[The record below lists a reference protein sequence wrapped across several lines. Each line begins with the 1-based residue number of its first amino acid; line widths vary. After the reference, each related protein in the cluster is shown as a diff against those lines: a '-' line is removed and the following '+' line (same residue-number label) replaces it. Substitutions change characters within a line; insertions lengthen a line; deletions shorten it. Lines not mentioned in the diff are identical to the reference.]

1 MTDGSRLRYV
11 LVTLAMG
18 VGLACGP
25 IGTVK
30 PDGQDIEA
38 PAESGTA
45 LPALPEAG
53 SVLPL
58 TPNPVSVQVT
68 LDEGATADMAPYVR
82 SADLQADDGLRIELS
97 TLSVS
102 IALQASEGGA
112 LEPIVPPLMQI
123 TRIASLAGLPEG
135 IEFVAGAQ
143 MEPSGWRAYYPAM
156 FTLSLPPGTSVADL
170 IGFSYEGEGDQF
182 HLYPASISEAYSSD
196 AGPTVY
202 MYLNHFSGF
211 GVLRASPE
219 AAAAMGAP
227 EPLSL
232 QAEHA
237 LAQLSDQDL
246 SGAPGRAILQ
256 DWYTQ
261 GVAARTAVAGNCSRS
276 SGTTADFV
284 SDSNGLLDAAIEF
297 LEWRTAVEDA
307 GQEGTFE
314 MQTQDAAFS
323 LWESV
328 NACLNS
334 VCELCLELQD
344 GEAASRMYTLS
355 SVHQEI
361 VGLMEP
367 APLDNADWNMLAYAC
382 FANNGLTDEFF
393 LYSASTGGNAG
404 DGGGAAP
411 EIPDTCP

>member
-1 MTDGSRLRYV
+1 MTEGSRLRYV
-11 LVTLAMG
+11 LMALAMG

-25 IGTVK
+25 IGTVQ
-30 PDGQDIEA
+30 PDDQGTEA
-38 PAESGTA
+38 PGESSTA
-45 LPALPEAG
+45 LPALPEGG

-58 TPNPVSVQVT
+58 APNPVSVEVT
-68 LDEGATADMAPYVR
+68 LEEGATADMEPYVR
-82 SADLQADDGLRIELS
+82 SAELQGDDGLRIELS
-97 TLSVS
+97 TLGVQ

-112 LEPIVPPLMQI
+112 LAPIVPPRTQI

-143 MEPSGWRAYYPAM
+143 IEPSGWRAYYPAM
-156 FTLSLPPGTSVADL
+156 FTLSLPPGTSEADL

-202 MYLNHFSGF
+202 MYLHHFSGF

-219 AAAAMGAP
+219 AAAAVGAP

-237 LAQLSDQDL
+237 LAQLNAQDL
-246 SGAPGRAILQ
+246 SGSPGRAILQ

-261 GVAARTAVAGNCSRS
+261 GVAARTAVAGNCTRS

-307 GQEGTFE
+307 GQEGAFE
-314 MQTQDAAFS
+314 KQTQDAAFA

-344 GEAASRMYTLS
+344 GEAASRMYALS
-355 SVHQEI
+355 NVHREV
-361 VGLMEP
+361 VGMMEP
-367 APLDNADWNMLAYAC
+367 TPLDDTDWNMLAYAC
-382 FANNGLTDEFF
+382 FANNGLTDQFME
-393 LYSASTGGNAG
+393 YSGSTGGNAG
-404 DGGGAAP
+404 DGGGDAP
-411 EIPDTCP
+411 EIPDSCP